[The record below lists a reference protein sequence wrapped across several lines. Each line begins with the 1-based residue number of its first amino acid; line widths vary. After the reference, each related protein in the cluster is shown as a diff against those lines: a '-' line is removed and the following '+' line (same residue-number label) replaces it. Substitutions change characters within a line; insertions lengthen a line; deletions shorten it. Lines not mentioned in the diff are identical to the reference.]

1 MKGYRAYGRPP
12 IGFPAMRKVNQGL
25 QRSTW
30 RLISLFFSMPTA
42 VVVFGTIFMFA
53 SEYLEGKPM
62 GFWSSLEWASETLT
76 TTGYGAYAPWNHPVM
91 IVFVILTQFVGMFF
105 LVLIFPFY
113 VMPYI
118 EERFEVRLAHV
129 LPEMSG
135 RVLFYRYGPAIESL
149 LDEFQRTAT
158 AFVVLEEDVE
168 LARNLRNRG
177 YEVVLGKLDEEPDA
191 LSGVEDARAVVANAD
206 DHANA
211 ICILIAREQ
220 GFKGPIYALADDP
233 LYRPPML
240 QVGASEVFTPS
251 HVLAAALA
259 ARASIRLSPPAE
271 GMHLLGSQVGL
282 AEFRV
287 RANSPLAGKRLGDL
301 QLRVR
306 HGVTVIGQWTCGAFR
321 AVEGP
326 DTRIE
331 AGAILVIVGAQANLA
346 KVERLAIPI
355 RRSGPIVLAG
365 YGAVGRKF
373 VEMLNDAGDTT
384 IVIDQQ
390 AIPGVDVVG
399 NVLEYATMER
409 AGVRA
414 ASAVVLVLNNDSEG
428 VFATAVVRD
437 HAPEVPL
444 IVRAN
449 RVQNIPRLYQAG
461 ADFALSVGQVAGQI
475 LAYHLRGEQAI
486 AVEQRLK
493 FIRVAAGKLAGG
505 HPWRDQVR
513 ERTGAAV
520 VAVERGD
527 RVIVEFED
535 DFMIHPDDTLFV
547 CGTLASLESYLREF
561 ETALADTP
569 RA

>member
-1 MKGYRAYGRPP
+1 
-12 IGFPAMRKVNQGL
+12 L

-30 RLISLFFSMPTA
+30 RLIGLLFSMPTA
-42 VVVFGTIFMFA
+42 VVLFGTVFMVA

-76 TTGYGAYAPWNHPVM
+76 TTGYGAYAPWSHPLM

-118 EERFEVRLAHV
+118 EERFEVRLPHV

-149 LDEFQRTAT
+149 VDEFQRLAA
-158 AFVVLEEDVE
+158 AFVIFEEDME
-168 LARNLRNRG
+168 LARNLRTRG
-177 YEVVLGKLDEEPDA
+177 YEVVFGKLDEQPDVLA
-191 LSGVEDARAVVANAD
+191 GVESARAVVANAD

-220 GFKGPIYALADDP
+220 GFTGPIYALADDP

-259 ARASIRLSPPAE
+259 ARASTRISPPAE
-271 GMHLLGSQVGL
+271 GMHLLGSLVGL

-287 RANSPLAGKRLGDL
+287 RASSPLAGQRLGDL
-301 QLRVR
+301 RLRFR
-306 HGVTVIGQWTCGAFR
+306 HGVTVIGQWVCGTFTTAT
-321 AVEGP
+321 GP
-326 DTRIE
+326 DTRIQ
-331 AGAILVIVGAQANLA
+331 AGAILVVAGAHANLA

-365 YGAVGRKF
+365 CGTVGSKV
-373 VEMLNDAGDTT
+373 VEMLNDAGETT
-384 IVIDQQ
+384 IVIDQE
-390 AIPGVDVVG
+390 ALPGVDIVG
-399 NVLEYATMER
+399 NVLEHATMQR
-409 AGVRA
+409 ASVRS
-414 ASAVVLVLNNDSEG
+414 ASAVVLALSNDSEG

-449 RVQNIPRLYQAG
+449 RAPNIPRLYQAG

-475 LAYHLRGEQAI
+475 LAYHLRGEQAV
-486 AVEQRLK
+486 AVQHRLK
-493 FIRVAAGKLAGG
+493 FIRVAAGGLAWG
-505 HPWRDQVR
+505 HPWRDRVR

-520 VAVERGD
+520 VAVERGES
-527 RVIVEFED
+527 VIVEFDEA
-535 DFMIHPDDTLFV
+535 FVVQPDDSLFV
-547 CGTLASLESYLREF
+547 CGTPGSLESYLHEF
-561 ETALADTP
+561 ATSLADAQ

>member
-1 MKGYRAYGRPP
+1 
-12 IGFPAMRKVNQGL
+12 
-25 QRSTW
+25 
-30 RLISLFFSMPTA
+30 MPTA
-42 VVVFGTIFMFA
+42 VVLFGTVFMVA

-76 TTGYGAYAPWNHPVM
+76 TTGYGAYAPWSHPLM

-118 EERFEVRLAHV
+118 EERFEVRLPHV

-149 LDEFQRTAT
+149 VDEFQRLAA
-158 AFVVLEEDVE
+158 AFVIFEEDME
-168 LARNLRNRG
+168 LARNLRTRG
-177 YEVVLGKLDEEPDA
+177 YEVVFGKLDEQPDVLA
-191 LSGVEDARAVVANAD
+191 GVESARAVVANAD

-220 GFKGPIYALADDP
+220 GFTGPIYALADDP

-259 ARASIRLSPPAE
+259 ARASTRISPPAE
-271 GMHLLGSQVGL
+271 GMHLLGSLVGL

-287 RANSPLAGKRLGDL
+287 RASSPLAGQRLGDL
-301 QLRVR
+301 RLRFR
-306 HGVTVIGQWTCGAFR
+306 HGVTVIGQWVCGTFTTAT
-321 AVEGP
+321 GP
-326 DTRIE
+326 DTRIQ
-331 AGAILVIVGAQANLA
+331 AGAILVVAGAHANLA

-365 YGAVGRKF
+365 CGTVGSKV
-373 VEMLNDAGDTT
+373 VEMLNDAGETT
-384 IVIDQQ
+384 IVIDQE
-390 AIPGVDVVG
+390 ALPGVDIVG
-399 NVLEYATMER
+399 NVLEHATMQR
-409 AGVRA
+409 ASVRS
-414 ASAVVLVLNNDSEG
+414 ASAVVLALSNDSEG

-449 RVQNIPRLYQAG
+449 RAPNIPRLYQAG

-475 LAYHLRGEQAI
+475 LAYHLRGEQAV
-486 AVEQRLK
+486 AVQHRLK
-493 FIRVAAGKLAGG
+493 FIRVAAGGLAWG
-505 HPWRDQVR
+505 HPWRDRVR

-520 VAVERGD
+520 VAVERGES
-527 RVIVEFED
+527 VIVEFDEA
-535 DFMIHPDDTLFV
+535 FVVQPDDSLFV
-547 CGTLASLESYLREF
+547 CGTPGSLESYLHEF
-561 ETALADTP
+561 ATSLADAQ